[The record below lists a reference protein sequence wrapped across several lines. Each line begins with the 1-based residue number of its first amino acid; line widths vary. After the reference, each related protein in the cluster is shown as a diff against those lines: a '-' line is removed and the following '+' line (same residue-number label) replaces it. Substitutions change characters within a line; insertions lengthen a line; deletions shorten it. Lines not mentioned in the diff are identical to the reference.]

1 MYYTCRR
8 AIRGHAD
15 KMVIEETGSP
25 RVEICGSILVCQPF
39 RPSQPVSWVW
49 FGRSPPSSSSSPSR
63 PVQCRTTAGRDGTSW
78 VGRESL
84 PPWTIGTW
92 NHVWKET
99 LKIVRK
105 QPSWYQAI
113 WSGGPSH
120 FWFALGF
127 TCDCVRLVSSSP
139 SVYLDQHLHVA
150 ACFHFCFC
158 DSMRVS
164 AFKEL
169 SIFLQMQSWRKK
181 RNLHCKKSSCNYVN
195 QVQSYLP
202 LILSF
207 NFEGITSPSWAP

>member
-1 MYYTCRR
+1 
-8 AIRGHAD
+8 
-15 KMVIEETGSP
+15 MV
-25 RVEICGSILVCQPF
+25 
-39 RPSQPVSWVW
+39 W
-49 FGRSPPSSSSSPSR
+49 
-63 PVQCRTTAGRDGTSW
+63 
-78 VGRESL
+78 
-84 PPWTIGTW
+84 
-92 NHVWKET
+92 
-99 LKIVRK
+99 K

-113 WSGGPSH
+113 WSSGPSH

-127 TCDCVRLVSSSP
+127 TCGCVRLVSSSP

-207 NFEGITSPSWAP
+207 NFEGISSSSRPLNVFVCVSPYLLHMTTKTNWPRNQALSFVWISLIISPWFDVAHKLELSMTCCFWFLFPLFFTCRHVNGRDQGCPPTPWL

>member
-1 MYYTCRR
+1 MYYKCRR
-8 AIRGHAD
+8 DIRGHAD

-25 RVEICGSILVCQPF
+25 RVEICWSIFNIINSVSTLPTISAGVLGLVWQE
-39 RPSQPVSWVW
+39 
-49 FGRSPPSSSSSPSR
+49 PPPPSR

-78 VGRESL
+78 GRRESL

-92 NHVWKET
+92 NHVWKEA

-105 QPSWYQAI
+105 QPSWYRAI

-127 TCDCVRLVSSSP
+127 TCGCVRLVSSSP
-139 SVYLDQHLHVA
+139 SVYLDQHLHVV

-169 SIFLQMQSWRKK
+169 SISLQMQSWRKQ
-181 RNLHCKKSSCNYVN
+181 RNLHCKK
-195 QVQSYLP
+195 
-202 LILSF
+202 IHA
-207 NFEGITSPSWAP
+207 IM

>member
-1 MYYTCRR
+1 
-8 AIRGHAD
+8 
-15 KMVIEETGSP
+15 MVIEETGSP

-49 FGRSPPSSSSSPSR
+49 FGRRPPPLLLLLLPPSSR

-92 NHVWKET
+92 NHVWKEP

-113 WSGGPSH
+113 WSSGPSH

-127 TCDCVRLVSSSP
+127 TCDSVRLVSSSP
-139 SVYLDQHLHVA
+139 SVYLDQHLHVV

-158 DSMRVS
+158 DSMRVG
-164 AFKEL
+164 A
-169 SIFLQMQSWRKK
+169 FLQRAVDLFANAILTQAKK
-181 RNLHCKKSSCNYVN
+181 SALQKSSCNYVK
-195 QVQSYLP
+195 QVQSHLP